1 MVESFF
7 LFVLGIVTTT
17 LNFIYMSN
25 HSNNMDWLGV
35 ASLGVDALGSVLG
48 ISAQNA
54 ALKKQFEYNRR
65 LQELAQEYNTSERIA
80 AQQYNKEMLDY
91 TNAYNTP
98 LAQRKRLQDAGYN
111 PYMSNVSAGTSG
123 STSISPQSSTAS
135 NVGLSNI
142 GTSVQ
147 SSFSNMANIIAQRQK
162 VISESNRNDSETN
175 KNNSQ
180 SGLYNAQKYRYDTLT
195 PLEAMSVKTQ
205 IDNYKADTE
214 LKQQMKE
221 LQSVQAIGQKLSN
234 KYQEVINKYVDKNQ
248 QLELLRQ
255 VAVIQNA
262 AMDLNLKENQ
272 CRELVSRCVLN
283 YAHANNFDMDSK
295 RVAQDVEFITRTM
308 QTAVSAEN
316 WENRLRGAAS
326 YNQYSAEKKFGYGNA
341 YRAYRNIE
349 IEQRTQG
356 RIYKGRNKYYN
367 QFDPVSAFWYNAMGD
382 AVSGAAERALP
393 LGLMLYG
400 K

>member
-1 MVESFF
+1 MV
-7 LFVLGIVTTT
+7 
-17 LNFIYMSN
+17 
-25 HSNNMDWLGV
+25 DWLGV

-48 ISAQNA
+48 ITSQNA

-65 LQELAQEYNTSERIA
+65 LQELAQQYNTSERIA
-80 AQQYNKEMLDY
+80 AQQYNKDMLDY

-98 LAQRKRLQDAGYN
+98 LAQRQRLQDAGFN

-123 STSISPQSSTAS
+123 NTSISPQSSTAS

-142 GTSVQ
+142 GASVQ
-147 SSFSNMANIIAQRQK
+147 SSFSNMANIIALRQK

-195 PLEAMSVKTQ
+195 PLEAMSLNSQ

-214 LKQQMKE
+214 LKQQMRE

-234 KYQEVINKYVDKNQ
+234 QYQEVINKYVDKNQ
-248 QLELLRQ
+248 QLELLHQ

-262 AMDLNLKENQ
+262 AMDLNLKEEQ

-283 YAHANNFDMDSK
+283 YAHANNFDMDTQ
-295 RVAQDVEFITRTM
+295 RVRQDVEFITRTM

-316 WENRLRGAAS
+316 WENRLRGVAS
-326 YNQYSAEKKFGYGNA
+326 YNQYSAEKKFGLGNMMRG
-341 YRAYRNIE
+341 YQNVG
-349 IEQRTQG
+349 IEQRTQ
-356 RIYKGRNKYYN
+356 RHIYQGRNKYYN
-367 QFDPVSAFWYNAMGD
+367 KVDPVSAFWFHSMGD
-382 AVSGAAERALP
+382 AVSGAAQRAIP

>member
-1 MVESFF
+1 
-7 LFVLGIVTTT
+7 
-17 LNFIYMSN
+17 
-25 HSNNMDWLGV
+25 MDWLGV
-35 ASLGVDALGSVLG
+35 ASLGVDALGSILG
-48 ISAQNA
+48 ISSQNA

-98 LAQRKRLQDAGYN
+98 LAQRQRLQDAGYN
-111 PYMSNVSAGTSG
+111 PYMSNVGSGTSG
-123 STSISPQSSTAS
+123 STSISPQSSTPS

-180 SGLYNAQKYRYDTLT
+180 SGLYNSQKYRYETLT
-195 PLEAMSVKTQ
+195 PLEAMSINSQ

-214 LKQQMKE
+214 LKQQMRE

-234 KYQEVINKYVDKNQ
+234 QYHEVINKYVDKNQ

-262 AMDLNLKENQ
+262 AMDLNLKEEQ

-283 YAHANNFDMDSK
+283 YAHANNFEMDTK
-295 RVAQDVEFITRTM
+295 RVKQDVEFITRTM

-316 WENRLRGAAS
+316 WENRLRTASS
-326 YNQYSAEKKFGYGNA
+326 YNVVSAEKKYGYDNVMQ
-341 YRAYRNIE
+341 AYRNIGLQ
-349 IEQRTQG
+349 QRTKG
-356 RIYKGRNKYYN
+356 HLNEGRNKYYN
-367 QFDPVSAFWYNAMGD
+367 KFDPVSAFWLHSMGD
-382 AVSGAAERALP
+382 AVSGATERALP

>member
-1 MVESFF
+1 MVKSFF
-7 LFVLGIVTTT
+7 LFVLGIVTAT
-17 LNFIYMSN
+17 LNFINMN
-25 HSNNMDWLGV
+25 NNNSNNMDWLGV
-35 ASLGVDALGSVLG
+35 ASLGVDALGSILG
-48 ISAQNA
+48 ISSQNA

-65 LQELAQEYNTSERIA
+65 LQELAQQYNTSERIA

-98 LAQRKRLQDAGYN
+98 LAQRQRLQDAGYN

-195 PLEAMSVKTQ
+195 PLEAMSVRAQ
-205 IDNYKADTE
+205 VDNYKADTE
-214 LKQQMKE
+214 LKQQMRE

-234 KYQEVINKYVDKNQ
+234 QYQEVINKYVDKNQ

-295 RVAQDVEFITRTM
+295 RVSQDVEFITRTM

-326 YNQYSAEKKFGYGNA
+326 YNQYSAEKKFGLGNMMRG
-341 YRAYRNIE
+341 YENVG
-349 IEQRTQG
+349 IEQRTQ
-356 RIYKGRNKYYN
+356 RHIYKGRNKYYN
-367 QFDPVSAFWYNAMGD
+367 KVDPVSAFWFHSMGD

-393 LGLMLYG
+393 LGLMLY
-400 K
+400 

>member
-1 MVESFF
+1 
-7 LFVLGIVTTT
+7 
-17 LNFIYMSN
+17 
-25 HSNNMDWLGV
+25 MDWLGV

-48 ISAQNA
+48 ISSQNA

-65 LQELAQEYNTSERIA
+65 LQELAQQYNTSERIA

-91 TNAYNTP
+91 TNSYNTP
-98 LAQRKRLQDAGYN
+98 LAQRQRLQEAGYN
-111 PYMSNVSAGTSG
+111 PYMSNVSSGTSG

-142 GTSVQ
+142 GASVTNA
-147 SSFSNMANIIAQRQK
+147 FTNAANIISQRQK
-162 VISESNRNDSETN
+162 VISESNRNNSESN
-175 KNNSQ
+175 KNNAQ
-180 SGLYNAQKYRYDTLT
+180 SGLFNSQKYRYDTLT
-195 PLEAMSVKTQ
+195 PLEAMSIKTQ
-205 IDNYKADTE
+205 VDNYKADTE
-214 LKQQMKE
+214 LKQQMRE

-262 AMDLNLKENQ
+262 AMDLNLKESQ

-283 YAHANNFDMDSK
+283 YAHANNFDMDSQ
-295 RVAQDVEFITRTM
+295 RVKQDVEFMTRTM

-326 YNQYSAEKKFGYGNA
+326 YNVYNAEKKYGFGNA
-341 YRAYRNIE
+341 MQGYRNIGF
-349 IEQRTQG
+349 EQRTQG
-356 RIYKGRNKYYN
+356 HIYKGRNKYYKN
-367 QFDPVSAFWYNAMGD
+367 VDPVTAFWFNSMGD
-382 AVSGAAERALP
+382 AVSGAAQRAIP

>member
-1 MVESFF
+1 
-7 LFVLGIVTTT
+7 
-17 LNFIYMSN
+17 
-25 HSNNMDWLGV
+25 MDWLGLG
-35 ASLGVDALGSVLG
+35 SLGVNALGSILG
-48 ISAQNA
+48 ITSQNA
-54 ALKKQFEYNRR
+54 ALKQQFEYNKQ
-65 LQELAQEYNTSERIA
+65 LQENAQRYNTSERLA
-80 AQQYNKEMLDY
+80 AQDFNKMMLDY
-91 TNAYNTP
+91 SNAYNTP
-98 LAQRKRLQDAGYN
+98 TAQRQRLQEAGFN
-111 PYMSNVSAGTSG
+111 PYMSNVSAGTSA

-142 GTSVQ
+142 GASVQ
-147 SSFSNMANIIAQRQK
+147 SAFSNMANIISQRQK
-162 VISESNRNDSETN
+162 VISESNRNNSESN
-175 KNNSQ
+175 KNNAQ
-180 SGLYNAQKYRYDTLT
+180 SGLFNSQKYRYDTLT
-195 PLEAMSVKTQ
+195 PLEVMSLNSQ

-214 LKQQMKE
+214 LKQQMRE

-234 KYQEVINKYVDKNQ
+234 QYQEVINKYVDKNQ

-295 RVAQDVEFITRTM
+295 RVAQDIEFITRTM

-326 YNQYSAEKKFGYGNA
+326 YNVYNAEKEFGKGNA
-341 YRAYRNIE
+341 YRAYRNIG

-356 RIYKGRNKYYN
+356 HIYKGRNKYYN
-367 QFDPVSAFWYNAMGD
+367 KVDPVSAFWFHSMGD

>member
-1 MVESFF
+1 
-7 LFVLGIVTTT
+7 
-17 LNFIYMSN
+17 
-25 HSNNMDWLGV
+25 MDWLGV

-48 ISAQNA
+48 ISSQNA
-54 ALKKQFEYNRR
+54 ALKKQFEYNKR
-65 LQELAQEYNTSERIA
+65 LQELAQQYNTSERIA
-80 AQQYNKEMLDY
+80 SQQYNKEMLDY
-91 TNAYNTP
+91 SNAYNTP
-98 LAQRKRLQDAGYN
+98 LAQRQRLQDAGFN
-111 PYMSNVSAGTSG
+111 PYMSNVSSGTSG

-195 PLEAMSVKTQ
+195 PLEVMSINSQ

-214 LKQQMKE
+214 LKQQMRE

-234 KYQEVINKYVDKNQ
+234 QYQEVINKYIDKNQ

-255 VAVIQNA
+255 IAVIQNA
-262 AMDLNLKENQ
+262 AMDLNLKDKQ
-272 CRELVSRCVLN
+272 CRELVSRAVLN

-295 RVAQDVEFITRTM
+295 RVKQDVEFITRTM

-316 WENRLRGAAS
+316 WENRLRTVS
-326 YNQYSAEKKFGYGNA
+326 SFNVYNAEKQFGRGNA
-341 YRAYRNIE
+341 YRAYQNME
-349 IEQRTQG
+349 IEQKTQG
-356 RIYKGRNKYYN
+356 RIYQGRNKYYN
-367 QFDPVSAFWYNAMGD
+367 KFDPVSSFLFHSMGD
-382 AVSGAAERALP
+382 AFSGAAERALP